1 MLDNITLF
9 TYTIRSTDILKE
21 LIMVGKKQI
30 KNRNNKV
37 TPKKIL
43 SPLSTED
50 RLRAFANIII
60 ERILEDKRQGILRYR
75 VNPKR
80 ISYE

>member
-1 MLDNITLF
+1 MLDNITFF
-9 TYTIRSTDILKE
+9 TYTIRNTDILQK

-30 KNRNNKV
+30 KNKDNKV
-37 TPKKIL
+37 TSKKAF
-43 SPLSTED
+43 SVLSTED

-75 VNPKR
+75 VNSK
-80 ISYE
+80 

>member
-1 MLDNITLF
+1 MLDNITFF
-9 TYTIRSTDILKE
+9 TYTIRNTDILQK

-30 KNRNNKV
+30 KNKDNKV
-37 TPKKIL
+37 TSKKAF
-43 SPLSTED
+43 SVLSTED

-75 VNPKR
+75 VNPK
-80 ISYE
+80 

>member
-9 TYTIRSTDILKE
+9 TYTIRSTDILKG

-30 KNRNNKV
+30 KNRDNRAIS
-37 TPKKIL
+37 KKAI
-43 SPLSTED
+43 SVLSTED

-75 VNPKR
+75 VNPK
-80 ISYE
+80 

>member
-1 MLDNITLF
+1 MLDNITFF

-30 KNRNNKV
+30 KNRDNRAIS
-37 TPKKIL
+37 KKSI
-43 SPLSTED
+43 SVLSTED

-75 VNPKR
+75 VTPK
-80 ISYE
+80 

>member
-1 MLDNITLF
+1 MLDNITFF

-30 KNRNNKV
+30 KNRDNRAIS
-37 TPKKIL
+37 KKSI
-43 SPLSTED
+43 SVLSTED

-75 VNPKR
+75 VNPK
-80 ISYE
+80 

>member
-1 MLDNITLF
+1 MLDNITFF
-9 TYTIRSTDILKE
+9 TYTIRSTDILQR

-30 KNRNNKV
+30 KNRDNRAIS
-37 TPKKIL
+37 KKAI
-43 SPLSTED
+43 SVLSTED

-75 VNPKR
+75 VTPK
-80 ISYE
+80 

>member
-1 MLDNITLF
+1 MLDNITFF
-9 TYTIRSTDILKE
+9 TYTIRSTDILQK

-30 KNRNNKV
+30 KNRDNRAIS
-37 TPKKIL
+37 KKAI
-43 SPLSTED
+43 SVLSTED

-75 VNPKR
+75 VNPK
-80 ISYE
+80 

>member
-1 MLDNITLF
+1 MLDNITFF

-30 KNRNNKV
+30 KNRDNRAIS
-37 TPKKIL
+37 KKAI
-43 SPLSTED
+43 SVLSTED

-75 VNPKR
+75 VNPK
-80 ISYE
+80 

>member
-1 MLDNITLF
+1 MLDNITFF

-30 KNRNNKV
+30 KNRDNRAIS
-37 TPKKIL
+37 KKAI
-43 SPLSTED
+43 SVLSTED

-60 ERILEDKRQGILRYR
+60 ERILEDRRQGILRYR
-75 VNPKR
+75 VNPK
-80 ISYE
+80 

>member
-1 MLDNITLF
+1 MLDNITFF
-9 TYTIRSTDILKE
+9 TYTIRSTDILQG

-30 KNRNNKV
+30 KNRDNRA
-37 TPKKIL
+37 TSKKAI
-43 SPLSTED
+43 SVLSTED

-75 VNPKR
+75 VNPK
-80 ISYE
+80 

>member
-1 MLDNITLF
+1 MLDNITFF
-9 TYTIRSTDILKE
+9 TYTIRSTDILKG

-30 KNRNNKV
+30 KNRDNRAIS
-37 TPKKIL
+37 KKAI
-43 SPLSTED
+43 SVLSTED

-75 VNPKR
+75 VSPK
-80 ISYE
+80 

>member
-1 MLDNITLF
+1 MLDNITFF
-9 TYTIRSTDILKE
+9 TYTIRSTDILKK

-30 KNRNNKV
+30 KNRDNRAIS
-37 TPKKIL
+37 KKAI
-43 SPLSTED
+43 SVLSTED

-75 VNPKR
+75 VTPK
-80 ISYE
+80 

>member
-1 MLDNITLF
+1 MLDNITFF

-30 KNRNNKV
+30 KNRDNRA
-37 TPKKIL
+37 TSKKAI
-43 SPLSTED
+43 SVLSTED

-75 VNPKR
+75 VNPK
-80 ISYE
+80 

>member
-1 MLDNITLF
+1 MLDNITFF

-30 KNRNNKV
+30 KNRDNRAIS
-37 TPKKIL
+37 KKAI
-43 SPLSTED
+43 SVLSTED

-75 VNPKR
+75 VNSK
-80 ISYE
+80 

>member
-1 MLDNITLF
+1 MLDNITFF

-30 KNRNNKV
+30 KNRDNRAIS
-37 TPKKIL
+37 KKSI
-43 SPLSTED
+43 SVLSTED

-75 VNPKR
+75 VNSK
-80 ISYE
+80 